1 MFNFLGRW
9 KTLAFYAM
17 LGCALALLF
26 TTLIGGL
33 LFNLESSTV
42 FSWFTSVLVI
52 LFVGTSAIALLL
64 FLLWYF
70 FTKPWVVLP
79 IVAGIVL
86 ILCAVILLIKPD
98 ATPFLN
104 LEEMLSP
111 YLEFLKK

>member
-1 MFNFLGRW
+1 MFNFLEKW
-9 KTLAFYAM
+9 KTWAFYAV
-17 LGCALALLF
+17 LGCGVALLF

-42 FSWFTSVLVI
+42 FSWFTTVLVI
-52 LFVGTSAIALLL
+52 IFGGMLAIALLS

-70 FTKPWVVLP
+70 FTKPLVIVP
-79 IVAGIVL
+79 IVMGIAL
-86 ILCAVILLIKPD
+86 ILCAVILVLKPD